1 MCVLP
6 TRFAID
12 YKNQGFSMK
21 NVRWWVMCGVLPILA
36 ACGGGDNVRCNLL
49 GGAACNSPD
58 PVVNLA
64 PVAHAGANQ
73 SVLLDRTPVTLNAS
87 GSTDANG
94 DLLKYEWVMLS
105 KPFRSIAALNN
116 DVLVMPTFTPDVN
129 GTYVFSL
136 VVSDSKLS
144 SGVSLVTVTA
154 SEVNARPV
162 ASAGVD
168 QSVMVNA
175 LVTLDGRDSSDANRD
190 DELTFT
196 WSLVRPDGTSQVLT
210 GVRPTFNAALTG
222 NYTASLTVR
231 DAESSSDP
239 DAVLVVVSA
248 VNAPPVAVIDTPASV
263 VVGNAVQLSAANS
276 TDVNQDPLNYK
287 WSLLSKPMKST
298 GALADSSASLLA
310 MQTLVNPV
318 FTADVPGVYVISLVA
333 NDTKEN
339 SDPVTVAVIA
349 SAQNLPPVA
358 NAGPDQVVAVD
369 STVTLDGRGSTDPN
383 LDILDYRWTWSS
395 RPTGSNALLVNSLS
409 ARPTFTPDLPGFYV
423 VTLSVDDNK
432 DGSHVSRVLIKAE

>member
-1 MCVLP
+1 
-6 TRFAID
+6 
-12 YKNQGFSMK
+12 
-21 NVRWWVMCGVLPILA
+21 
-36 ACGGGDNVRCNLL
+36 
-49 GGAACNSPD
+49 
-58 PVVNLA
+58 
-64 PVAHAGANQ
+64 
-73 SVLLDRTPVTLNAS
+73 
-87 GSTDANG
+87 
-94 DLLKYEWVMLS
+94 
-105 KPFRSIAALNN
+105 
-116 DVLVMPTFTPDVN
+116 
-129 GTYVFSL
+129 
-136 VVSDSKLS
+136 
-144 SGVSLVTVTA
+144 
-154 SEVNARPV
+154 
-162 ASAGVD
+162 
-168 QSVMVNA
+168 
-175 LVTLDGRDSSDANRD
+175 
-190 DELTFT
+190 
-196 WSLVRPDGTSQVLT
+196 
-210 GVRPTFNAALTG
+210 LTG

>member
-1 MCVLP
+1 M
-6 TRFAID
+6 
-12 YKNQGFSMK
+12 
-21 NVRWWVMCGVLPILA
+21 
-36 ACGGGDNVRCNLL
+36 
-49 GGAACNSPD
+49 
-58 PVVNLA
+58 
-64 PVAHAGANQ
+64 
-73 SVLLDRTPVTLNAS
+73 
-87 GSTDANG
+87 
-94 DLLKYEWVMLS
+94 
-105 KPFRSIAALNN
+105 
-116 DVLVMPTFTPDVN
+116 
-129 GTYVFSL
+129 
-136 VVSDSKLS
+136 VSDNKLK

-175 LVTLDGRDSSDANRD
+175 LVTLDGRDSSDSNRD

-196 WSLVRPDGTSQVLT
+196 WSLVRPDGTSHVLT
-210 GVRPTFNAALTG
+210 GVRPTFTAALTG

-231 DAESSSDP
+231 DAELSSDP

-248 VNAPPVAVIDTPASV
+248 ENAPPVAVISTLTSV

-310 MQTLVNPV
+310 TQTLVNPV

-333 NDTKEN
+333 NDTKVN

-358 NAGPDQVVAVD
+358 NAGPDQVVAVA
-369 STVTLDGRGSTDPN
+369 SLVTLDGRGSTDPN

-423 VTLSVDDNK
+423 VTLSVNDNK